1 MVRGNYTL
9 LEKYRSPQ
17 DLKCLDFEDLKRLA
31 EEVRRYIIE
40 VTSRTGGHVG
50 PSLGTVELTIALL
63 KVFNPPQDAVV
74 WDVGHQTYAWKI
86 LTDRKEK
93 FPTLRQYGGIS
104 GFTKRGESP
113 YDAFTVGHSST
124 SISAA
129 LGIRKGKDLSGRKED
144 FVIAVIGDGALTGG
158 EAWEGLN
165 NAGQLRPNRFIVILN
180 DNEMSISPNVGA
192 ISNYLNKV
200 YSGKIVQELRQ
211 KVKKLLEKRFEFGL
225 RFMKLLEE
233 FAKGLISPG
242 ILFEELGFN
251 YIGVIDGHDIPLLVQ
266 TLENIKNIEGPVLLH
281 IRTVKGKGYKPA
293 EENPVKWHGVG
304 PYKLETGESAKKKK
318 RSWSQAFGEALVE
331 LAQRDERIA
340 AVTPA
345 MKEGSGLTQ
354 FAQKFPERFFDV
366 GIAEQH
372 AATFSAGLATQ
383 GLKPVLCYYSTFMQ
397 RAYDQIIHDIAL
409 QDLPVV
415 LAIDRAGLVGEDG
428 PTHHGAFD
436 LSYLRCVPNMV
447 ISAPKDEIEL
457 RNLLYTALKREKS
470 PFAIRYPRGEVVEN
484 LLGEEREFKEIPIG
498 SWELLKE
505 GTDGVYIVAT
515 GIAVSWAL
523 KAAQILKEERGL
535 EVGVVNARF
544 IKPIDLNL
552 LRDIALRARLL
563 VSVEENTL
571 IGGLYGALLEGLNG
585 MGLLQKVKVKGI
597 GIPDRFIPH
606 GNQKLLREKLNL
618 SPEGIAKVVFQTLE
632 EIKTAS
638 PEGG

>member
-1 MVRGNYTL
+1 MLN
-9 LEKYRSPQ
+9 KYRSS
-17 DLKCLDFEDLKRLA
+17 EDLKVLSEEELEKLA
-31 EEVRRYIIE
+31 QEVRRYIIE

-63 KVFNPPQDAVV
+63 KVFNPPKDVVV
-74 WDVGHQTYAWKI
+74 WDVGHQSYAWKI

-104 GFTKRGESP
+104 GFVKRGESP

-129 LGIRKGKDLSGRKED
+129 LGIRKGKDLLGEKED

-165 NAGQLRPNRFIVILN
+165 NAGQLRPNRFIVVLN

-200 YSGKIVQELRQ
+200 YSGKVVQEFRQ
-211 KVKKLLEKRFEFGL
+211 RIKKLLEKRFEFGL
-225 RFMKLLEE
+225 RVMKLLEE

-242 ILFEELGFN
+242 VLFEELGFN
-251 YIGVIDGHDIPLLVQ
+251 YIGVIDGHNIPLLVQ

-281 IRTVKGKGYKPA
+281 IKTVKGKGYKPA
-293 EENPVKWHGVG
+293 EENPIKWHGVG

-318 RSWSQAFGEALVE
+318 RTWSQAFGEALVE
-331 LAQRDERIA
+331 LAQRDERIVA
-340 AVTPA
+340 ITPA
-345 MKEGSGLTQ
+345 MKEGSGLTE
-354 FAQKFPERFFDV
+354 FAEKFPERFFDV

-409 QDLPVV
+409 QKLPVV

-436 LSYLRCVPNMV
+436 LSFLRCVPNMV
-447 ISAPKDEIEL
+447 ISAPKDEVEL
-457 RNLLYTALKREKS
+457 RNLLYTALRQNRF

-484 LLGEEREFKEIPIG
+484 LLGEGKEFREIPIG
-498 SWELLKE
+498 SWEVLRDLNSK
-505 GTDGVYIVAT
+505 VVIVAT
-515 GIAVSWAL
+515 GIAVSWGL
-523 KAAQILKEERGL
+523 KAYEILKENYGV

-544 IKPIDLNL
+544 VKPLDRDLL
-552 LRDIALRARLL
+552 KEIAQTCE
-563 VSVEENTL
+563 VIVTVEENTL
-571 IGGLYGALLEGLNG
+571 KGGLYGAVLEELNE
-585 MGLLQKVKVKGI
+585 MGLLKAVKVKGI
-597 GIPDRFIPH
+597 GIPDRFVTH
-606 GNQKLLREKLNL
+606 GNQNLLREKLNL
-618 SPEGIAKVVFQTLE
+618 
-632 EIKTAS
+632 
-638 PEGG
+638 

>member
-1 MVRGNYTL
+1 MVWENYAIL
-9 LEKYRSPQ
+9 NKYRSS
-17 DLKCLDFEDLKRLA
+17 EDLKVLSEEELEKLA
-31 EEVRRYIIE
+31 QEVRRYIIE

-63 KVFNPPQDAVV
+63 KVFNPPKDVVV
-74 WDVGHQTYAWKI
+74 WDVGHQSYAWKI

-104 GFTKRGESP
+104 GFVKRGESP

-129 LGIRKGKDLSGRKED
+129 LGIRKGKDLLGEKED

-165 NAGQLRPNRFIVILN
+165 NAGQLRPNRFIVVLN

-200 YSGKIVQELRQ
+200 YSGKVVQEFRQ
-211 KVKKLLEKRFEFGL
+211 RIKKLLEKRFEFGL
-225 RFMKLLEE
+225 RVMKLLEE

-242 ILFEELGFN
+242 VLFEELGFN
-251 YIGVIDGHDIPLLVQ
+251 YIGVIDGHNIPLLVQ

-281 IRTVKGKGYKPA
+281 IKTVKGKGYKPA
-293 EENPVKWHGVG
+293 EENPIKWHGVG

-318 RSWSQAFGEALVE
+318 RTWSQAFGEALVE
-331 LAQRDERIA
+331 LAQRDERIVA
-340 AVTPA
+340 ITPA
-345 MKEGSGLTQ
+345 MKEGSGLTE
-354 FAQKFPERFFDV
+354 FAEKFPERFFDV

-409 QDLPVV
+409 QKLPVV

-436 LSYLRCVPNMV
+436 LSFLRCVPNMV
-447 ISAPKDEIEL
+447 ISAPKDEVEL
-457 RNLLYTALKREKS
+457 RNLLYTALRQNRF

-484 LLGEEREFKEIPIG
+484 LLGEGKEFREIPIG
-498 SWELLKE
+498 SWEVLRDLNSK
-505 GTDGVYIVAT
+505 VVIVAT
-515 GIAVSWAL
+515 GIAVSWGL
-523 KAAQILKEERGL
+523 KAYEILKENYGV

-544 IKPIDLNL
+544 VKPLDRDLL
-552 LRDIALRARLL
+552 KEIAQTCE
-563 VSVEENTL
+563 VIVTVEENTL
-571 IGGLYGALLEGLNG
+571 KGGLYGAVLEELNE
-585 MGLLQKVKVKGI
+585 MGLLKAVKVKGI
-597 GIPDRFIPH
+597 GIPDRFVTH
-606 GNQKLLREKLNL
+606 GNQNLLREKLNL
-618 SPEGIAKVVFQTLE
+618 SPEGIVKVVVQTLE
-632 EIKTAS
+632 ELKTLS
-638 PEGG
+638 P